1 MTNFSSNYLRL
12 CEKINYEWLN
22 ILYYTIAVP
31 WSKLRLLTQRPFYP
45 LILWWLDT
53 MRILMLDQS
62 WNFSPMWNDYFT
74 ILSVVWIKINGLI
87 VCKIGCL
94 HREIIVY
101 SRNTINTCSL
111 LSHEWW
117 VPLIKFMMGPT
128 IHVRWE
134 STHLWY
140 FGST

>member
-31 WSKLRLLTQRPFYP
+31 WSKVRLLTQRPFYP

-94 HREIIVY
+94 HMPQWQILWKWTPMLQENTTFLDQIKLIIIEIWCGMWFQ
-101 SRNTINTCSL
+101 TT
-111 LSHEWW
+111 
-117 VPLIKFMMGPT
+117 
-128 IHVRWE
+128 
-134 STHLWY
+134 
-140 FGST
+140 